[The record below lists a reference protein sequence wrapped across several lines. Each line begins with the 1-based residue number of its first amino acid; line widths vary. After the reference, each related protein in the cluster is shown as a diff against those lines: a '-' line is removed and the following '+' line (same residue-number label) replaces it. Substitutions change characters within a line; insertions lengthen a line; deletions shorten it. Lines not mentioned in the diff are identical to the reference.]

1 MSDRALRALAA
12 DITAAYCTR
21 NRVAVA
27 DIPNFIKSVFG
38 VLAKLG
44 EEAPAVLTPAVAIR
58 DSIKP
63 DYIVCLEDGRK
74 LKLLRGHLRS
84 AFNMTPDQYRVK
96 WGLRS
101 DYPMVAPNYSMTR
114 SRLALACGLGRG
126 RGAEPPAVAAV
137 PASVTPIGD
146 PTNGDASA

>member
-1 MSDRALRALAA
+1 MSDRDLRALAA

-27 DIPNFIKSVFG
+27 DISAFIKSVFT
-38 VLAKLG
+38 VLDRLG
-44 EEAPAVLTPAVAIR
+44 ETPPPVLTPAVAIR
-58 DSIKP
+58 DSVKP

-84 AFNMTPDQYRVK
+84 AFNLTPDQYRAK

-114 SRLALACGLGRG
+114 SKLALACGLGRA
-126 RGAEPPAVAAV
+126 RGTEPAPVV
-137 PASVTPIGD
+137 PIGD
-146 PTNGDASA
+146 SPAGDVAG